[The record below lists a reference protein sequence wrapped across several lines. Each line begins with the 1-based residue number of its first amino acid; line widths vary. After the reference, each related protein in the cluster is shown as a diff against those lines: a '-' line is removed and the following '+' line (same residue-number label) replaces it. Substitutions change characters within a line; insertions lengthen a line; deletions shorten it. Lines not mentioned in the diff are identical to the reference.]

1 MNPTT
6 PDHLTGGRPVAP
18 DDLDRLLSDLFKS
31 RMPSPWP
38 AVRVPEPAEPAGM
51 LAVRNEEPAARPRP
65 AADPGSRARLTL
77 AVSAALLL
85 GTCWYLSNG
94 SQPADRPVGS
104 PAPATG
110 PGRKDLSAEDRG
122 ILKELRERKAK
133 EAKDPA
139 AGFVPGPIKLP

>member
-18 DDLDRLLSDLFKS
+18 DDLDRLLSDFFKS
-31 RMPSPWP
+31 RVPSPWP
-38 AVRVPEPAEPAGM
+38 AVRLPEPSAL
-51 LAVRNEEPAARPRP
+51 LAVRNEEPAPRPRP
-65 AADPGSRARLTL
+65 VAPDPGSRARLTL

-94 SQPADRPVGS
+94 SQPADRPAAN
-104 PAPATG
+104 PAPAAG
-110 PGRKDLSAEDRG
+110 SGLKDAGAEEKG
-122 ILKELRERKAK
+122 ILNEMRQHKAR

-139 AGFVPGPIKLP
+139 AGFVPGPITLP